1 MEGETSL
8 EAWRVGAALLL
19 KSGCSLNNLITTIA
33 SPCLIDPMW
42 LTALSPHEFSSKGD
56 NIRDVVNT
64 IFPIKIAGQST
75 CRGDLYS
82 EYLRC
87 HDRAHKWRRGR
98 HTWGTYFERLT
109 RFPSARNKREVSE
122 SIKRENVNQLERVIE
137 KLRSWR
143 RRSTTGLVFHL
154 SSPVFDTPRTRGGPC
169 WHYGELLWNHDDSID
184 LVAVYR
190 NHDFYNKV
198 LGNFIGLGLLLK
210 YICNESDK
218 VAGKLICHSVHAYCD
233 SSARQALLNMVA

>member
-1 MEGETSL
+1 MVEGETSL
-8 EAWRVGAALLL
+8 EAWRVGVALLL
-19 KSGCSLNNLITTIA
+19 KSGCSLSNLITAIA

-42 LTALSPHEFSSKGD
+42 LRALSPHKFSSKGD

-64 IFPIKIAGQST
+64 IFPIKIAEQST
-75 CRGDLYS
+75 CRGELYS

-87 HDRAHKWRRGR
+87 HDRAHKWKRGR
-98 HTWGTYFERLT
+98 HAWGTYYERLI
-109 RFPSARNKREVSE
+109 RFPSNRNGKVT
-122 SIKRENVNQLERVIE
+122 VNQLERVIE

-154 SSPVFDTPRTRGGPC
+154 SSPVLDTPRTRGGPC
-169 WHYGELLWNHDDSID
+169 WHYGELLWNRDDTID

-210 YICNESDK
+210 FICDESDK
-218 VAGKLICHSVHAYCD
+218 AAGKLICHSAHAYCD